1 MTDFALGGIETMG
14 SLLIGAALP
23 VVVVFAK
30 PIPRGRQI
38 EDLTDSIG
46 SLADERKLVLER
58 EAIDCRD
65 DALAGFDD
73 DAASELVFT
82 LFELVSL
89 SLLDIAMIIAK
100 YLA

>member
-1 MTDFALGGIETMG
+1 MG
-14 SLLIGAALP
+14 SLLIGAAPP
-23 VVVVFAK
+23 VVVFFAM
-30 PIPRGRQI
+30 PIPRGRQV

-46 SLADERKLVLER
+46 SLADEGTLVLER

-65 DALAGFDD
+65 DALARFDD
-73 DAASELVFT
+73 DAASELFFT
-82 LFELVSL
+82 LFELAGM